1 MVACA
6 RVELATNAL
15 SRRCSTTE
23 LTGYKYTMEDL
34 HGEDFTVLY
43 MHSNKPYKQKM
54 FSCVP
59 ADFVLDPHPPQDKD
73 FRETNLKR
81 TAPPLPSAED

>member
-1 MVACA
+1 
-6 RVELATNAL
+6 
-15 SRRCSTTE
+15 
-23 LTGYKYTMEDL
+23 MEDL